1 MAIYKYDNNRYHS
14 FINTL
19 IKEGRNRMSG
29 LEKKFATKSKIVNYI
44 INRESTSKVEISK
57 ELNLSMPTVLSNV
70 KDLLE
75 KGIIIETGEY
85 ESTGG
90 RKAKSIG
97 INPSYRYAM
106 GIVITA
112 NHLGMVLVNLKYE
125 IVKSERI
132 RLKFVSDMSYCSQVA
147 DFATKFLDHMNDA
160 EQKEKLLGVG
170 ISIPG
175 IINQEQKLVIKSH
188 ALKLENYS
196 LSFLEQAFS
205 VPVYFSND
213 ANAAMMA
220 EDMNIYQN
228 AIYLS
233 LNQTLGGAFCIGG
246 NLFSGENQKAGEFGH
261 MILVPQGRKCYCGKS
276 GCADAYCAA
285 GALVGE
291 SKDSV
296 EQFMQLLQNN
306 DEKAEKKESYT
317 IRMMITVLNLVYLV
331 FCFTQIKV
339 LFTEQN
345 IKYSEFAR
353 KGFFQLMIVSLINIV
368 MILKANNKNLR
379 ETEKQEKYKKTM
391 CIVMVI
397 FTLVIIISAF
407 ARMTLYQQ
415 NYGYTRLRVLV
426 DLTLITE
433 IILLI
438 PTVIYILENKINLI
452 KTYFVIIVTMYC
464 IVNFVNIDKFIVKN
478 NINRYKETGNI
489 DLNYL
494 IEMNNTDL
502 VEQLLEL
509 DNTEFKY
516 SEKLYSQSNIDK
528 QLIKEKIERQKK
540 MLDEYLTNL
549 KKNLNETYTVAEF
562 NLPKMRAKSILN
574 NRK

>member
-1 MAIYKYDNNRYHS
+1 
-14 FINTL
+14 
-19 IKEGRNRMSG
+19 MSG

-75 KGIIIETGEY
+75 KGVIIETGEY

-132 RLKFVSDMSYCSQVA
+132 RLKFVPDMSYCSQVA
-147 DFATKFLDHMNDA
+147 DLAERFLDNMNDA
-160 EQKEKLLGVG
+160 DQKKKLLGIG

-175 IINQEQKLVIKSH
+175 IINQAQKLVIKSH
-188 ALKLENYS
+188 ALRLENYS

-246 NLFSGENQKAGEFGH
+246 KLFSGENQKAGEFGH

-296 EQFMQLLQNN
+296 EQFMQLLQSN
-306 DEKAEKKESYT
+306 DEKAEKKSEDQEKL
-317 IRMMITVLNLVYLV
+317 TVEEQTERYQQMTEKFALLGIPVIVDRSEDEQTDLAKYEW
-331 FCFTQIKV
+331 IKV
-339 LFTEQN
+339 YGVLFGCEDQMN
-345 IKYSEFAR
+345 NLFDQAVKDA
-353 KGFFQLMIVSLINIV
+353 GDDAVSQAKV
-368 MILKANNKNLR
+368 Q
-379 ETEKQEKYKKTM
+379 TEK
-391 CIVMVI
+391 
-397 FTLVIIISAF
+397 
-407 ARMTLYQQ
+407 
-415 NYGYTRLRVLV
+415 
-426 DLTLITE
+426 
-433 IILLI
+433 
-438 PTVIYILENKINLI
+438 
-452 KTYFVIIVTMYC
+452 
-464 IVNFVNIDKFIVKN
+464 
-478 NINRYKETGNI
+478 
-489 DLNYL
+489 
-494 IEMNNTDL
+494 
-502 VEQLLEL
+502 
-509 DNTEFKY
+509 
-516 SEKLYSQSNIDK
+516 
-528 QLIKEKIERQKK
+528 
-540 MLDEYLTNL
+540 
-549 KKNLNETYTVAEF
+549 
-562 NLPKMRAKSILN
+562 
-574 NRK
+574 